1 MMVTSAEVRR
11 PLDLSRIVI
20 DLEQKTYFI
29 TLNISNKSGALA
41 SFLSILKKHDLNLI
55 GIISEAISRKEEIE
69 ISMFLEAPVKM
80 GREELEKL
88 LTEEIAKEKIDVV
101 RGIKIFEHLEG
112 YDADVYHFPLTMGDM
127 RAVIF
132 PMNVLESLIAGI
144 RQTFDTPVVQTM
156 LWYQGREIGKNMLEL
171 CREKYG
177 VTGIRAL
184 EFLKTRAL
192 ILGWALIE
200 TSEFDEKMK
209 KARIRVFENW
219 ECLMFKDSNVPQ
231 SHFLRGFLAGF
242 FSSLFEVEVEV
253 SEAACISKGDP
264 YCEFVVQQK
273 KGETVKS

>member
-41 SFLSILKKHDLNLI
+41 SFLSILKKHNLNLI

-144 RQTFDTPVVQTM
+144 RKTFDTPVVQTM
-156 LWYQGREIGKNMLEL
+156 LWYQGREIGKNMLES

-264 YCEFVVQQK
+264 YCEFVVQK

>member
-1 MMVTSAEVRR
+1 
-11 PLDLSRIVI
+11 
-20 DLEQKTYFI
+20 
-29 TLNISNKSGALA
+29 
-41 SFLSILKKHDLNLI
+41 
-55 GIISEAISRKEEIE
+55 
-69 ISMFLEAPVKM
+69 MFLEAPVKM

-144 RQTFDTPVVQTM
+144 RKTFDTPVVQTM

-264 YCEFVVQQK
+264 YCEFVVQK